1 LRSCSGSQAL
11 DRNSYGRGKYA
22 TSQHR
27 LFVTSR
33 VPLGSGPG
41 VGLMAYGAK
50 SSDN

>member
-1 LRSCSGSQAL
+1 MFGSQAL
-11 DRNSYGRGKYA
+11 VRDSYGRGKYA

-33 VPLGSGPG
+33 VPLGSKGG
-41 VGLMAYGAK
+41 VGPTAYGAK